1 MITQSKYALH
11 LLSSLYFKFICK
23 ICINSNDIDKSNSIS
38 NSDSMNSLNNLSN
51 KINDMHKVICMHS
64 NSIIN
69 DSDNDDI
76 KNSINTTP
84 TYSDIL

>member
-1 MITQSKYALH
+1 
-11 LLSSLYFKFICK
+11 
-23 ICINSNDIDKSNSIS
+23 
-38 NSDSMNSLNNLSN
+38 MNSLNNLSN

-76 KNSINTTP
+76 NNSINTRYIP
-84 TYSDIL
+84 RYIILHSYSYLL